1 MWSARRTDG
10 WGKRQAEAEALERIS
25 ALEREERKRRCV
37 LVTEVV
43 RRGAREQLA
52 ALPENEMVRE
62 SAEAI
67 EAFLAQ
73 KEHARALRAEA
84 DERRRRRRE
93 AEQRRF
99 ERAQLEAESMVC
111 SSPSPPLF
119 SFSFPLPLY
128 PSPSL
133 FLSLS
138 LSFSLLL
145 SPLSLSLSLCV
156 LPTRKRGARG
166 TRDPRRGAGAA
177 LSRGAG
183 AARGGAGA
191 AAGREAGGGRPPP
204 PRTNR
209 TRRVPHPVLIGHAA
223 SLTPYRSRG
232 AR

>member
-119 SFSFPLPLY
+119 SFSFPPPLY

-145 SPLSLSLSLCV
+145 SPSLSLSLSLCV

-204 PRTNR
+204 L
-209 TRRVPHPVLIGHAA
+209 VLIGHAA
-223 SLTPYRSRG
+223 SLTPY
-232 AR
+232 